1 MSRGLDEERPV
12 PAWASAI
19 EGQGVDE
26 RTAERL
32 VARLAELETDA
43 LAFCRLLE
51 RWAAGKAEP
60 PTAGA
65 RTRSLRVAAERVE
78 TALEALD
85 APLSRYLLE
94 LETGTAEGRSW
105 FGEVGRA
112 ELVDWSPVLARAGVV
127 ASPDRVAGAYLELA
141 VLIRALAGLSAAVEF
156 GASPDGASLWA
167 GLFDL
172 RENLFGRVQGDFQA
186 LAA

>member
-1 MSRGLDEERPV
+1 MT
-12 PAWASAI
+12 AWAPAI
-19 EGQGVDE
+19 EGQDVE
-26 RTAERL
+26 SRTAEGL
-32 VARLAELETDA
+32 VERLAALETAA

-60 PTAGA
+60 PTVGA

-78 TALEALD
+78 ASLAALD
-85 APLSRYLLE
+85 EPLSRYLLE

-105 FGEVGRA
+105 FGEVGQA
-112 ELVDWSPVLARAGVV
+112 ELVDWAPVLARAGVV
-127 ASPDRVAGAYLELA
+127 ASPHQVAAAYMELA

-156 GASPDGASLWA
+156 GATPDGASLWA

-172 RENLFGRVQGDFQA
+172 RENLLGRAQDDFHA

>member
-1 MSRGLDEERPV
+1 MT
-12 PAWASAI
+12 AWASAI
-19 EGQGVDE
+19 EGQNVE
-26 RTAERL
+26 SRTAERL
-32 VARLAELETDA
+32 VERLTALETDA

-65 RTRSLRVAAERVE
+65 RARSLRVAAERVDASL
-78 TALEALD
+78 TALD
-85 APLSRYLLE
+85 DPLSRYLLE
-94 LETGTAEGRSW
+94 LETGEAEGRSW
-105 FGEVGRA
+105 FGEVGQA
-112 ELVDWSPVLARAGVV
+112 ELVDWAPVLARAGVV
-127 ASPDRVAGAYLELA
+127 ASPHHVAAAYMELA
-141 VLIRALAGLSAAVEF
+141 VLIRALAGLAAAVEF

-172 RENLFGRVQGDFQA
+172 RENLLGRVQDDFHT

>member
-1 MSRGLDEERPV
+1 MSGWAPAIAGRGVEMK
-12 PAWASAI
+12 
-19 EGQGVDE
+19 
-26 RTAERL
+26 TAERL
-32 VARLAELETDA
+32 VERLTALESDG

-65 RTRSLRVAAERVE
+65 RARSLRVSAERVE
-78 TALEALD
+78 ASLAALD
-85 APLSRYLLE
+85 EPLSRYLLE

-105 FGEVGRA
+105 FGEVGQA
-112 ELVDWSPVLARAGVV
+112 ELVDWAPVLTRAGVV
-127 ASPDRVAGAYLELA
+127 VSPHHVAAAYMELA
-141 VLIRALAGLSAAVEF
+141 VLIRALAGLSASVEI

-172 RENLFGRVQGDFQA
+172 RENLLGRVQDDFHV

>member
-1 MSRGLDEERPV
+1 MSG
-12 PAWASAI
+12 WSATI
-19 EGQGVDE
+19 EGQDVDPK
-26 RTAERL
+26 TAERL
-32 VARLAELETDA
+32 VERLSALETAA

-51 RWAAGKAEP
+51 GWASGKAEP

-65 RTRSLRVAAERVE
+65 RSRSLRVAAERVE
-78 TALEALD
+78 ASLAALD
-85 APLSRYLLE
+85 EPLGRYLLE

-105 FGEVGRA
+105 FGEVGQA
-112 ELVDWSPVLARAGVV
+112 ELVDWEPVLQRARVV
-127 ASPDRVAGAYLELA
+127 ASPHHVAAAYMELA
-141 VLIRALAGLSAAVEF
+141 VLIRALEGLSAAVEF

-172 RENLFGRVQGDFQA
+172 RENLLGRVQGDFHA